1 MTPLQKCIHNTT
13 RNVLCQKTMVFIFSS
28 PEFWLE
34 KQLIAATKM
43 YAAEP
48 SQRRMALIR
57 FTGCFTAI

>member
-1 MTPLQKCIHNTT
+1 
-13 RNVLCQKTMVFIFSS
+13 MVFIFSS

-57 FTGCFTAI
+57 FTGCFTPI